1 VNLKFD
7 SSVPYGNQLGWIR
20 IETNHSQLPVIEIP
34 FRARVVGDLMV
45 QGHQLDF
52 GIVAEGQPATAEIRL
67 KNIGDRQVEVLN
79 VDPHLPVPVDI
90 VLEHYDQ
97 DYLIIVELADPP
109 PLQNLAGHLN
119 VYTDDPLQPVVQVPV
134 VGWVSSMNPFEL
146 VSAAGDDS
154 RLQALI
160 EDALFREDSVPAD
173 AFIPSILGGV
183 TDERAVSLLLK
194 ALEHQNWHYRERA
207 VEVLGLL
214 QNRLALEAVRRAV
227 TDDLDED
234 VRAAAAAALV
244 RIVGKEAYPELV
256 LALQDHDS
264 WVREDAAYLLG
275 NLGDSRAIP
284 PLKQALSDEDE
295 DVRQAAAEALEML
308 HNKNHARQSGQ
319 SLEVD

>member
-1 VNLKFD
+1 
-7 SSVPYGNQLGWIR
+7 
-20 IETNHSQLPVIEIP
+20 
-34 FRARVVGDLMV
+34 
-45 QGHQLDF
+45 
-52 GIVAEGQPATAEIRL
+52 
-67 KNIGDRQVEVLN
+67 
-79 VDPHLPVPVDI
+79 VDI
-90 VLEHYDQ
+90 VLEQYDQ

-256 LALQDHDS
+256 LALQDNDS